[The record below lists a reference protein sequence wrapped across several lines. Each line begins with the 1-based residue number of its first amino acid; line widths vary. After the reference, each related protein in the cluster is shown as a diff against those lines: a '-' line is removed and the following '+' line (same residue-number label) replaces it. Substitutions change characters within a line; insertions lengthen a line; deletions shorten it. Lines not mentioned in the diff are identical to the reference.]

1 MLVDSIDGVV
11 EQYHIP
17 PAFLGTILLPI
28 VGNACE
34 HASAIRMAIQDKMSI
49 SIGIAVGSST
59 QIALFVVPFAVILGW
74 VLDQP
79 MDLNFRALN
88 AVIMIMS
95 VLITWSIVED
105 GKSNWLVG
113 FMLMVAYV
121 IVCVLYWYIP
131 SNL

>member
-1 MLVDSIDGVV
+1 M
-11 EQYHIP
+11 
-17 PAFLGTILLPI
+17 
-28 VGNACE
+28 
-34 HASAIRMAIQDKMSI
+34 
-49 SIGIAVGSST
+49 
-59 QIALFVVPFAVILGW
+59 
-74 VLDQP
+74 DQP
-79 MDLNFRALN
+79 MDLNFRPLN
-88 AVIMIMS
+88 TVIMIMS